1 VPRRDAGPVSRYT
14 IRQPGAR
21 FTITRSIERDF
32 PDAEFGPHS
41 QHTSAI
47 DDSCHAVVEAKRRW
61 PHSGERQRCAM
72 LERGAVLDALIGTR
86 VVSFEV
92 ISVTQLSCRR
102 RLLISLAGE
111 SPWEVDY
118 SSSGVVRSQPEQ
130 QEKTGS
136 GL

>member
-1 VPRRDAGPVSRYT
+1 
-14 IRQPGAR
+14 
-21 FTITRSIERDF
+21 
-32 PDAEFGPHS
+32 
-41 QHTSAI
+41 
-47 DDSCHAVVEAKRRW
+47 
-61 PHSGERQRCAM
+61 M